1 MTGANRV
8 AVVTGGGRGIGRAIA
23 LALAGGGARVA
34 LLARSRSRLDDAA
47 AAIAG
52 AGGRAHPIACDVT
65 SKGAVEAAF
74 EEAANVLGPID
85 VLVNSAGVA
94 DSAPFGRLDE
104 AQWDRTI
111 AVNLKGTFLCTQAA
125 IGGMVARGSGR
136 VINIA
141 SVAGLIGVPYT
152 AAYCA
157 SKHAVVGLTRSVAIE
172 LARTGVT
179 VNAICPGFVETD
191 MAADAI
197 ARIVRTTGRT
207 EQQARQALEAMSPQ
221 RRFVRPEEVAAVALF
236 LASDEAAGLTGQAIA
251 VDGGQAIA

>member
-1 MTGANRV
+1 
-8 AVVTGGGRGIGRAIA
+8 
-23 LALAGGGARVA
+23 
-34 LLARSRSRLDDAA
+34 
-47 AAIAG
+47 
-52 AGGRAHPIACDVT
+52 
-65 SKGAVEAAF
+65 
-74 EEAANVLGPID
+74 
-85 VLVNSAGVA
+85 
-94 DSAPFGRLDE
+94 
-104 AQWDRTI
+104 
-111 AVNLKGTFLCTQAA
+111 
-125 IGGMVARGSGR
+125 